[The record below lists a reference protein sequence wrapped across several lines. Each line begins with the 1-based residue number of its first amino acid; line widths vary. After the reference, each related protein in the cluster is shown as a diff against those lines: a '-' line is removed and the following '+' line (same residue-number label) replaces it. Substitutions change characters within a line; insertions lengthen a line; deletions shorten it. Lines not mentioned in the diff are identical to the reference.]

1 MQAPLEFGWFLPTWG
16 DTTCY
21 GDRSKFI
28 PPSAGL
34 FDRVILAA
42 EAAGFEYFLVPVA
55 ATCWE
60 AWISS
65 AMAMAKTK
73 RIKALVAARPGYVS
87 PVQLAKMGATFDQ
100 LSGGRLAVNLIA
112 GQSDVEAQAEGITL
126 VKEDRYALMDEDV
139 SIMKVLWSTHGPVDF
154 AGRFHTLKGA
164 RITPQTLQQPY
175 PRFYLGGG
183 SAEAWEISAKHSDI
197 HLFWGDTPERI
208 AENIATIRG
217 MAARHD
223 RTEAIGFGMRL
234 QILCRETEAEAWDA
248 AHELVRDVTAA
259 QTRFIRTHYASSVA
273 NQRVQQLAREHGDLI
288 GPHLW
293 TGVTRVRPGAGI
305 MVVGNPRQCA
315 DTLQQ
320 FIDLGCTSF
329 CLSGYLH
336 DEEATRFARWV
347 RPRLAER
354 NAGRIRSVPNSP
366 VTGRHSESGEDRDA
380 AVHVESKRP

>member
-1 MQAPLEFGWFLPTWG
+1 MSVPLEFGWFLPTSG

-21 GDRSKFI
+21 GDRDAFI
-28 PPSAGL
+28 PPSAAL
-34 FDRVILAA
+34 FDRVVLAA

-65 AMAMAKTK
+65 AMAVAKTK

-87 PVQLAKMGATFDQ
+87 PVQLAKMGGTFDQ

-112 GQSDVEAQAEGITL
+112 GQSEAEAQAEGITL
-126 VKEDRYALMDEDV
+126 AKQDRYAMMDEDV
-139 SIMKVLWSTHGPVDF
+139 SILKALWTARGPVDF

-164 RITPQTLQQPY
+164 RISPQPTHL

-183 SAEAWEISAKHSDI
+183 SSDAWEVSAKHSDI
-197 HLFWGDTPERI
+197 HLFWGDTPDRI
-208 AENIATIRG
+208 AANMVTIRG
-217 MAARHD
+217 LAARHG
-223 RTEAIGFGMRL
+223 RAEAIGFGMRL

-248 AHELVRDVTAA
+248 AHELVRDVTEA
-259 QTRFIRTHYASSVA
+259 QTRFIRTHYAASVA
-273 NQRVQQLAREHGDLI
+273 NQRVQQLAREHGELI

-305 MVVGNPRQCA
+305 VVVGNPLQCA
-315 DTLQQ
+315 ETIQQ
-320 FIDLGCTSF
+320 FIDLGCCSF

-336 DEEATRFARWV
+336 DEEAARFARWV
-347 RPRLAER
+347 RPLLAER
-354 NAGRIRSVPNSP
+354 NQGRML
-366 VTGRHSESGEDRDA
+366 A
-380 AVHVESKRP
+380 A

>member
-1 MQAPLEFGWFLPTWG
+1 MPAQLEFGWFLPTSG

-21 GDRSKFI
+21 GDPGKFI
-28 PPSAGL
+28 QPSAEL
-34 FDRVILAA
+34 FDRVVLAA

-65 AMAMAKTK
+65 AMAVAKTR

-112 GQSDVEAQAEGITL
+112 GQSEAETEAEGIKL
-126 VKEDRYALMDEDV
+126 AKADRYALMDEDV
-139 SIMKVLWSTHGPVDF
+139 TIMKALWTARGPVDF
-154 AGRFHTLKGA
+154 DGRLHSLKGA
-164 RITPQTLQQPY
+164 RIAPRPLQQPH

-183 SAEAWEISAKHSDI
+183 SAEAWEISAKHSDV

-208 AENIATIRG
+208 AANMTTIRG
-217 MAARHD
+217 LAARYG
-223 RTEAIGFGMRL
+223 RAKKIGFGMRL
-234 QILCRETEAEAWDA
+234 QILCRETEAAAWAA
-248 AHELVRDVTAA
+248 AHELVRDVTEA

-273 NQRVQQLAREHGDLI
+273 NQRVQQLAREHGELI

-305 MVVGNPRQCA
+305 VVVGNPRQCA
-315 DTLQQ
+315 ATLQQ

-347 RPRLAER
+347 RPLLAEH
-354 NAGRIRSVPNSP
+354 NPGRML
-366 VTGRHSESGEDRDA
+366 A
-380 AVHVESKRP
+380 A

>member
-1 MQAPLEFGWFLPTWG
+1 MPTPLEFGWFLPTSG

-21 GDRSKFI
+21 GDRDAFI
-28 PPSAGL
+28 PPSADL

-65 AMAMAKTK
+65 AMAVAKTR
-73 RIKALVAARPGYVS
+73 RITALVAARPGYVS
-87 PVQLAKMGATFDQ
+87 PVQLAKMGATFDR

-112 GQSDVEAQAEGITL
+112 GQSEAEAAAEGI
-126 VKEDRYALMDEDV
+126 VMAKEDRYALMEEDV
-139 SIMKVLWSTHGPVDF
+139 SIMKALWTTKGPVDF
-154 AGRFHTLKGA
+154 EGRFHTLKGA
-164 RITPQTLQQPY
+164 RISPQPARL

-183 SAEAWEISAKHSDI
+183 SMEAWEISAKHSDI

-208 AENIATIRG
+208 AANMATIRG
-217 MAARHD
+217 MAARHGRED
-223 RTEAIGFGMRL
+223 TIGFGMRL

-248 AHELVRDVTAA
+248 AHELVRDVTEA
-259 QTRFIRTHYASSVA
+259 QTRFIRTHYAGSAA
-273 NQRVQQLAREHGDLI
+273 NRRVQQLAQEHGDLI

-305 MVVGNPRQCA
+305 VVVGNTRQCA

-320 FIDLGCTSF
+320 FIDLGCSSF

-336 DEEATRFARWV
+336 DEEATRFGRWV
-347 RPRLAER
+347 RPLLAER
-354 NAGRIRSVPNSP
+354 NP
-366 VTGRHSESGEDRDA
+366 DRMRA
-380 AVHVESKRP
+380 A

>member
-1 MQAPLEFGWFLPTWG
+1 MQAPLEFGWFLPTSG

-28 PPSAGL
+28 QPSAEL
-34 FDRVILAA
+34 FDRVVLAA

-65 AMAMAKTK
+65 AMAVAKTK

-100 LSGGRLAVNLIA
+100 LSGGRFAVNLIA
-112 GQSDVEAQAEGITL
+112 GQSEFETQAEGITL
-126 VKEDRYALMDEDV
+126 AKEDRYALMDEDV
-139 SIMKVLWSTHGPVDF
+139 SIMKALWTARGPVDF

-164 RITPQTLQQPY
+164 RISPQPLQQ

-183 SAEAWEISAKHSDI
+183 SADAWELSAKHSDI
-197 HLFWGDTPERI
+197 HLFWGDTPQRI
-208 AENIATIRG
+208 AENMTTIRG
-217 MAARHD
+217 MAARHG
-223 RTEAIGFGMRL
+223 RAETIGFGMRF

-248 AHELVRDVTAA
+248 AHELVRDVTEA
-259 QTRFIRTHYASSVA
+259 QTRFIRTHYASSAA
-273 NQRVQQLAREHGDLI
+273 NQRVQQLAREHGELI

-305 MVVGNPRQCA
+305 VVVGNPLQCA

-320 FIDLGCTSF
+320 FIDLGCSSF

-347 RPRLAER
+347 RPLLAER
-354 NAGRIRSVPNSP
+354 NSARMP
-366 VTGRHSESGEDRDA
+366 A
-380 AVHVESKRP
+380 A

>member
-1 MQAPLEFGWFLPTWG
+1 MRAPLEFGWFLPTSG

-21 GDRSKFI
+21 GDRDAFI
-28 PPSAGL
+28 PPSGAL

-55 ATCWE
+55 PTCRE
-60 AWISS
+60 AWIAS
-65 AMAMAKTK
+65 AMAVARTQ

-112 GQSDVEAQAEGITL
+112 GQSDIEAESEGITL
-126 VKEDRYALMDEDV
+126 AKEDRYALMEEDV
-139 SIMKVLWSTHGPVDF
+139 SIMKALWRSTGPVDF
-154 AGRFHTLKGA
+154 DGRFHRLKGA
-164 RITPQTLQQPY
+164 RVFPRPLQQPY

-183 SAEAWEISAKHSDI
+183 STEAWELSARHADV
-197 HLFWGDTPERI
+197 HLFWGDRPARI
-208 AENIATIRG
+208 AENMATIRA
-217 MAARHD
+217 MAARHG
-223 RTEAIGFGMRL
+223 REAQIGFGMRL

-248 AHELVRDVTAA
+248 AHELVRGVTDVH
-259 QTRFIRTHYASSVA
+259 TRFIRSYYASSAA
-273 NQRVQQLAREHGDLI
+273 NRRVQQLAREHGDLI

-305 MVVGNPRQCA
+305 VIVGNPHQCA
-315 DTLQQ
+315 ATLQE

-336 DEEATRFARWV
+336 DEEATRFARMV
-347 RPRLAER
+347 RPLLAER
-354 NAGRIRSVPNSP
+354 NPGRM
-366 VTGRHSESGEDRDA
+366 EA
-380 AVHVESKRP
+380 A

>member
-1 MQAPLEFGWFLPTWG
+1 MPTPLEFGWFMPTWG

-21 GDRSKFI
+21 GDKDAFI
-28 PPSAGL
+28 APSADL

-42 EAAGFEYFLVPVA
+42 EAAGFEYFLVPVSS
-55 ATCWE
+55 TCWE
-60 AWISS
+60 AWIAS
-65 AMAMAKTK
+65 AMAVAKTK

-87 PVQLAKMGATFDQ
+87 PVQLARMAATFDQ

-112 GQSDVEAQAEGITL
+112 GQSQIETESEGITL
-126 VKEDRYALMDEDV
+126 AKEDRYALMEEDV
-139 SIMKVLWSTHGPVDF
+139 SIMKALWTARGPVDF

-164 RITPQTLQQPY
+164 RITPRPLQQPH

-183 SAEAWEISAKHSDI
+183 SEEAWEVSAKHSDI

-208 AENIATIRG
+208 ATNMATIRG
-217 MAARHD
+217 LAARHG
-223 RTEAIGFGMRL
+223 RAETIGFGMRL

-248 AHELVRDVTAA
+248 AHELVRDVTEA
-259 QTRFIRTHYASSVA
+259 QTHYIRTHYASSAA
-273 NQRVQQLAREHGDLI
+273 NRRVQQLAREHGELI

-305 MVVGNPRQCA
+305 VVVGNPAQCA
-315 DTLQQ
+315 ATLQQ
-320 FIDLGCTSF
+320 FIDLGCSSF

-347 RPRLAER
+347 RPLLAER
-354 NAGRIRSVPNSP
+354 NRGRML
-366 VTGRHSESGEDRDA
+366 A
-380 AVHVESKRP
+380 A

>member
-1 MQAPLEFGWFLPTWG
+1 MNAQLEFGWFLPTSG

-21 GDRSKFI
+21 GDRGKFI
-28 PPSAGL
+28 QPSAAL
-34 FDRVILAA
+34 FDRVVLAA
-42 EAAGFEYFLVPVA
+42 EGAGFEYFLVPVS

-65 AMAMAKTK
+65 AMAVAKTK
-73 RIKALVAARPGYVS
+73 HIKALVAARPGYVS

-100 LSGGRLAVNLIA
+100 LSGGRLAINLIA
-112 GQSDVEAQAEGITL
+112 GQSETETRAEGINL
-126 VKEDRYALMDEDV
+126 PKEDRYALMDEDV
-139 SIMKVLWSTHGPVDF
+139 SIMKALWTATGPVDF

-164 RITPQTLQQPY
+164 RISPQPSQL

-183 SAEAWEISAKHSDI
+183 SMDAWELSAKHSDV

-208 AENIATIRG
+208 AENIATIRNI
-217 MAARHD
+217 AARHG
-223 RTEAIGFGMRL
+223 RAGKIGFGMRL

-248 AHELVRDVTAA
+248 AHELVRDVTDA
-259 QTRFIRTHYASSVA
+259 QTRFIRTHYASSAA

-305 MVVGNPRQCA
+305 VVVGNPRQCA

-347 RPRLAER
+347 RPLLAER
-354 NAGRIRSVPNSP
+354 NHGRML
-366 VTGRHSESGEDRDA
+366 A
-380 AVHVESKRP
+380 A

>member
-1 MQAPLEFGWFLPTWG
+1 MQAPLEFGWFLPTSG

-21 GDRSKFI
+21 GDRDKFI
-28 PPSAGL
+28 QPSAAL

-55 ATCWE
+55 TTCWE

-65 AMAMAKTK
+65 AMAVAKTR
-73 RIKALVAARPGYVS
+73 RIRALVAARPGYVS

-112 GQSDVEAQAEGITL
+112 GQSDAETQAEGINLPT
-126 VKEDRYALMDEDV
+126 KDRYALMEEDV
-139 SIMKVLWSTHGPVDF
+139 SIMKALWTARGPVDF

-164 RITPQTLQQPY
+164 RISPQPWQRPH

-183 SAEAWEISAKHSDI
+183 SAEAWEVSAKHSDI
-197 HLFWGDTPERI
+197 HLFWGDTPDRI
-208 AENIATIRG
+208 AATMATIRG
-217 MAARHD
+217 MAARHG
-223 RTEAIGFGMRL
+223 RAEAIGFGMRL
-234 QILCRETEAEAWDA
+234 QILCRETENQAWDA
-248 AHELVRDVTAA
+248 AHELVRDVTEA

-273 NQRVQQLAREHGDLI
+273 NQRVQQLAREHGELI
-288 GPHLW
+288 APHLW

-305 MVVGNPRQCA
+305 VIVGNPRQCA

-320 FIDLGCTSF
+320 FIDLGCSSF

-347 RPRLAER
+347 RPLLAER
-354 NAGRIRSVPNSP
+354 NGGRMP
-366 VTGRHSESGEDRDA
+366 
-380 AVHVESKRP
+380 AV

>member
-1 MQAPLEFGWFLPTWG
+1 MPAPLEFGWFLPTSG

-21 GDRSKFI
+21 GDRNKFI
-28 PPSAGL
+28 EPSAAL
-34 FDRVILAA
+34 FDRVVLAA

-65 AMAMAKTK
+65 AMAVARTR

-87 PVQLAKMGATFDQ
+87 PVQLAKMGATFDR

-112 GQSDVEAQAEGITL
+112 GQSEAEARAEGITFA
-126 VKEDRYALMDEDV
+126 KEDRYALMDEDV
-139 SIMKVLWSTHGPVDF
+139 SIMKALWTASGSVDF
-154 AGRFHTLKGA
+154 QGRFHTLKGA
-164 RITPQTLQQPY
+164 RISPQPSQL

-183 SAEAWEISAKHSDI
+183 SAEAWEVSAKHSDI

-208 AENIATIRG
+208 AQNMSTIRG
-217 MAARHD
+217 LAARHG
-223 RTEAIGFGMRL
+223 RAETIGFGMRL

-248 AHELVRDVTAA
+248 AHELVRDVSEA

-273 NQRVQQLAREHGDLI
+273 NQRVQQLAREHGELI

-305 MVVGNPRQCA
+305 VVVGNPRQCA

-347 RPRLAER
+347 RPLLAEH
-354 NAGRIRSVPNSP
+354 NQGRML
-366 VTGRHSESGEDRDA
+366 A
-380 AVHVESKRP
+380 A

>member
-1 MQAPLEFGWFLPTWG
+1 MHAPLEFGWFLPTSG

-21 GDRSKFI
+21 GDPTKAV
-28 PPSAGL
+28 PPSAEL
-34 FDRVILAA
+34 FDRVVLAA
-42 EAAGFEYFLVPVA
+42 EAAGFEYFLVPVS

-65 AMAMAKTK
+65 AMAVAKTK

-87 PVQLAKMGATFDQ
+87 PVQLAKMAATFDQ

-112 GQSDVEAQAEGITL
+112 GQSDVESEAEGITL
-126 VKEDRYALMDEDV
+126 AKQDRYALMEEDV
-139 SIMKVLWSTHGPVDF
+139 SIMKALWSAPGPVDF
-154 AGRFHTLKGA
+154 AGQFHTLKGA
-164 RITPQTLQQPY
+164 RISPRPLQQPY

-183 SAEAWEISAKHSDI
+183 SAEAWEISARHSDV
-197 HLFWGDTPERI
+197 HLFWGDTPARI
-208 AENIATIRG
+208 EANIATIRD
-217 MAARHD
+217 MAARHG
-223 RTEAIGFGMRL
+223 RAHTIGFGMRL

-248 AHELVRDVTAA
+248 ANELVRDVTEA

-288 GPHLW
+288 SPHLW
-293 TGVTRVRPGAGI
+293 TGVIRVRPGAGI
-305 MVVGNPRQCA
+305 VIVGNPRQCA

-347 RPRLAER
+347 RPLLAEH
-354 NAGRIRSVPNSP
+354 NPGRML
-366 VTGRHSESGEDRDA
+366 A
-380 AVHVESKRP
+380 A